1 MDDKNQLR
9 CKPPLIEIFILG
21 QRYEVPEG
29 LTILKA
35 FEWAGFH
42 LVRGVGCRGGFCGAC
57 STVYRVGTDYRL
69 KYALA
74 CQTVIEPGMVL
85 GQIPFFPAQR
95 PDYHLDRL
103 EPSYETLQALFP
115 ELLRCY
121 GCNTCSKACPQEIEV
136 LDYMAAA
143 MRGDLP
149 AVAEI
154 SFDCILCGLCV
165 ARCPAELVPP
175 NMALLARRLY
185 GKYLAPKA
193 EHLQRRV
200 AEIEAGSFQDEI
212 QILKS
217 MPVDDLKKRYA
228 AREIEA

>member
-1 MDDKNQLR
+1 M
-9 CKPPLIEIFILG
+9 IELYILG

-29 LTILKA
+29 LTILRA

-69 KYALA
+69 RYALA
-74 CQTVIEPGMVL
+74 CQTVVQPGMIL

-95 PDYHLDRL
+95 PVYHLDQL
-103 EPSYETLQALFP
+103 EASGETLLELFP
-115 ELLRCY
+115 EILRCY

-143 MRGDLP
+143 VRGDLA

-165 ARCPAELVPP
+165 ARCPAENVPP

-185 GKYLAPKA
+185 GKYLAPPA
-193 EHLQRRV
+193 EHLHRRV
-200 AEIEAGSFQDEI
+200 AEIEAGTFQDEI
-212 QILKS
+212 DRLKLL
-217 MPVDDLKKRYA
+217 PVEDLKERYA
-228 AREIEA
+228 SRQIEA